1 MEKDLTIEEKAN
13 AYEEALDRA
22 REEYLDGIQPVKE
35 AIEHIFPE
43 IKESDD
49 SKIREALILF
59 IMETERSGYQF
70 INDVSTSSML
80 NWLEK
85 QGEKEEPQVNKT
97 KDDVTITYSESEEY
111 NFVEPKFKVDDWVA
125 INNIYSEMCLSSP
138 LHIVDS
144 DKTNYRVED
153 VNGNSGCPKVEYLT
167 SHYHLW
173 TTADAKDGDVL
184 CLYEHGVPAIV
195 FILKGTPK
203 KPYELNY
210 YCYCTIMYPDFNNGS
225 IKGCL
230 CFENETDVKPATIAQ
245 RDLLFEKMKEKGY
258 KWDSESKKPI
268 KI

>member
-1 MEKDLTIEEKAN
+1 MEKDLNIEEKAK
-13 AYEEALDRA
+13 AYDEALGRA
-22 REEYLDGIQPVKE
+22 GEEYLYGVQYVKE
-35 AIEHIFPE
+35 AIERIFPE
-43 IKESDD
+43 IKKSDD
-49 SKIREALILF
+49 TKIRETLIELVKCN
-59 IMETERSGYQF
+59 ERSGYTL
-70 INDVSTSSML
+70 INNVSTSSML

-85 QGEKEEPQVNKT
+85 QSDN
-97 KDDVTITYSESEEY
+97 DY
-111 NFVEPKFKVDDWVA
+111 KVGDWTT

-167 SHYHLW
+167 RHYHLW
-173 TTADAKDGDVL
+173 TITDAKDGDVL

-230 CFENETDVKPATIAQ
+230 VFENETDVKPATIAQ

-258 KWDSESKKPI
+258 KWDSENKKTI